1 MTKSMTSGNPAKLIL
16 FFSLPLIVGNIFQQF
31 YSMAD
36 TVIVGRT
43 LGVNALAAVGCTG
56 SITFFV
62 FGFVGGFT
70 TGLSIITSQYFGAEN
85 MIGVKRSFAASI
97 ILSGIVTV
105 VLTLFSVVFAKAML
119 QMLKTPKEILDEALS
134 YLIIIFWGTGASVM
148 FNLASN
154 MMRAL
159 GDSKHPLYF
168 LILACGVN
176 IVLDYVFICYFHMGV
191 AGAGIATVIAQLLSG
206 ICCFWYIG
214 KKIPQLRIGKEDMIM
229 AKSELRRHFTIAM
242 PMAFQMSIIAI
253 GALILQ
259 FALNGLGAVA
269 VAAYTAAQRIESI
282 ATMPMNSFG
291 MTMSTYAAQNYG
303 AGKIQRIKSGVF
315 QCILISVS
323 FSILMSLVNII
334 AGSGLVSVFVSAKEV
349 EVLELAKTY
358 LVITSICYWILSLL
372 FVYRFT
378 LQGLGRGL
386 IPTIAGIAEM
396 VMRAFAAM
404 ALVGPFGFAGAAV
417 ANPLAWLGACIPLA
431 VAYYWIINMMSKKFL
446 HKNKKKE
453 QIAQN
458 VEQFE

>member
-1 MTKSMTSGNPAKLIL
+1 MTKSMTSGSPAKLIL

-56 SITFFV
+56 SITFLV

-70 TGLSIITSQYFGAEN
+70 TGLSIVTSQYFGAEN
-85 MIGVKRSFAASI
+85 EIGVKRSFAASI
-97 ILSGIVTV
+97 ILSSIVTV
-105 VLTLFSVVFAKAML
+105 VLTILSVIFAKGML
-119 QMLKTPKEILDEALS
+119 QMLQTPEEILEDALS
-134 YLIIIFWGTGASVM
+134 YLVIIFWGTGASVM

-176 IVLDYVFICYFHMGV
+176 IVLDYVFIRYFHMGV
-191 AGAGIATVIAQLLSG
+191 AGAGVATVIAQLLSG
-206 ICCFWYIG
+206 VCCFWYIG
-214 KKIPQLRIGKEDMIM
+214 KKIPQLRISKEDMIM
-229 AKSELRRHFTIAM
+229 AKSELRRHFAIAM

-269 VAAYTAAQRIESI
+269 VAAYTAAQKIESI

-303 AGKIQRIKSGVF
+303 AGKIERIKKGVF
-315 QCILISVS
+315 QCILISVG
-323 FSILMSLVNII
+323 FSVLMSVVNIV
-334 AGSGLVSVFVSAKEV
+334 AGSEMTAIFVGQEEM
-349 EVLELAKTY
+349 EVLQLAKIY
-358 LVITSICYWILSLL
+358 LVITGVCYWILSLL
-372 FVYRFT
+372 FIYRFT

-386 IPTIAGIAEM
+386 VPTIAGIAEM
-396 VMRAFAAM
+396 VMRAFAAV
-404 ALVGPFGFAGAAV
+404 ALVGSFGFAGAAV
-417 ANPLAWLGACIPLA
+417 ANPLAWLGSCIPLA
-431 VAYYWIINMMSKKFL
+431 VAYYWTVNSMSKR
-446 HKNKKKE
+446 
-453 QIAQN
+453 
-458 VEQFE
+458 FEKMSGVQ